1 MSFDVPRETILPVD
15 GIDVALDPAQ
25 HPFEAANLADIDDNW
40 RREHSANPAL
50 FDGRMALLA
59 RIAYRGRRI
68 EGACHMVRFA
78 TFLYW
83 RKTRPLTHGGHV
95 FAHAMPVTT
104 DGALI
109 AVRMGPHT
117 ANPGSV
123 YFAAGSF
130 EAEDFSGGQADVDLN
145 MAREVAEETGL
156 DLLPLDRDPI
166 HHAWS
171 GEAGTVIFRRYRV
184 PMTAAAADRA
194 IRDFI
199 AAEADPEIEE
209 PVVIRSTADLPDRIR
224 PHMAALVS
232 WHFSQPT

>member
-1 MSFDVPRETILPVD
+1 MNFDVPRETILPVD
-15 GIDVALDPAQ
+15 GIDVVLDPAQ
-25 HPFEAANLADIDDNW
+25 HPFEAANIADIEANW
-40 RREHSANPAL
+40 QRERSANPAL
-50 FDGRMALLA
+50 FDGRMALLS

-78 TFLYW
+78 TFLHW
-83 RKTRPLTHGGHV
+83 RRFRSRDHGGHV
-95 FAHAMPVTT
+95 FAHAMPVTS

-130 EAEDFSGGQADVDLN
+130 EAQDFPAGRADVDLN

-156 DLLPLDRDPI
+156 DLVPLERDAI

-184 PMTAAAADRA
+184 PMTADAADRS

-199 AAEADPEIEE
+199 AAEAEPEIEG
-209 PVVIRSTADLPDRIR
+209 PVIIRSAADLPAESK

-232 WHFSQPT
+232 WHFAQQP